1 MLKNQSYAQFV
12 NIMLQDLKNER
23 KHMHFYLVAASLVS
37 GPHREEYKELFEKEA
52 SSEMKHV
59 LEFQNALLG
68 LDVDL
73 KEAVEFIQ
81 DLPHLCS
88 YDVKEL
94 LQYALEM
101 EQEVV
106 ANYAN
111 RIVFDVPLL
120 DEPDRKYMEIFY
132 EKQIEKSREDVDN
145 YKMILRNFD
154 R

>member
-1 MLKNQSYAQFV
+1 MLKNENYAQFV
-12 NIMLQDLKNER
+12 NIMQQDLRNER
-23 KHMHFYLVAASLVS
+23 KHMHFYLAAASLVS

-68 LDVDL
+68 LDADL
-73 KEAVEFIQ
+73 KEFLSFIE
-81 DLPHLCS
+81 DLPHVCS

-94 LQYALEM
+94 LQYALAM

-106 ANYAN
+106 ANYAD
-111 RIVFDVPLL
+111 RIVTHVSLL
-120 DEPDRKYMEIFY
+120 DEPDRRYMEVFY
-132 EKQIEKSREDVDN
+132 EEQIKKSREDVDN